1 MLYPLLL
8 VCGAVLLL
16 VYIREKIRAYSVKA
30 VLLKSAVSALFI
42 TVGVYGTWLSAL
54 RGNAG
59 LLCPFV
65 VLGLL
70 CGLLGDIWLDLKYVF
85 PEKDEPFTY
94 AGFCVFGVGHLLY
107 IIGML
112 RAYYPTGKPMTVILP
127 VLLALVLSIGN
138 AILEKPMKLNFGK
151 FKPVVIAYGA
161 ALFATVLISG
171 SLALCYGWRET
182 PLNLLFIGGLFF
194 AASDLILS
202 GTYFGV
208 GRERPID
215 LTLNY
220 VTYYAAQFLI
230 ASALVFLPS

>member
-8 VCGAVLLL
+8 VCGAVMQFL
-16 VYIREKIRAYSVKA
+16 YIREKIKAYSVKA
-30 VLLKSAVSALFI
+30 VLLKSVVSVLFI
-42 TVGVYGTWLSAL
+42 MVGVYGAWLSASK
-54 RGNAG
+54 GNAS

-94 AGFCVFGVGHLLY
+94 AGFCVFGVGHILY

-112 RAYYPTGKPMTVILP
+112 LTCYPSGKPMTLIIP

-138 AILEKPMKLNFGK
+138 AVLEKPMKLNCGK
-151 FKPVVIAYGA
+151 FKPVVIAYGVL
-161 ALFATVLISG
+161 LFATVLISG
-171 SLALCYGWRET
+171 SLALNFGWEKT
-182 PLNLLFIGGLFF
+182 PLNLIFIGGVFF
-194 AASDLILS
+194 AISDLILS
-202 GTYFGV
+202 GTYFGT
-208 GRERPID
+208 GKERPID

-220 VTYYAAQFLI
+220 ITYYTAQFLI
-230 ASALVFLPS
+230 ASSLVFL